1 MLPVCFFLS
10 FYLFLYFNF
19 TLSPFFLSLFY
30 IRVHSSFFFLFLLH
44 GTFYYR
50 FFHSL
55 LSWAKRSCI
64 RNYVYVAV
72 LMISWTEM
80 FITDLLCGN
89 DYSHAKLLLFYFFA
103 IILIHLYTYRH
114 SFVQIFINTS
124 ISYRTYSSHK
134 IQDHEYIVRS
144 KEWSTFPSLNHQI
157 Q

>member
-1 MLPVCFFLS
+1 MLPVCFFLFIFFFIS
-10 FYLFLYFNF
+10 ILPFLLFFYLCF
-19 TLSPFFLSLFY
+19 TFAFTA
-30 IRVHSSFFFLFLLH
+30 RFFFLFLLH